1 MQRAGFQLTRYADD
15 WLCVCQTRE
24 EAERALA
31 SARAVLEG
39 QLGLRI
45 HPEKTRIVHVAL
57 LTELTTEFRQVV
69 DGVGGCPLACLRD
82 H

>member
-45 HPEKTRIVHVAL
+45 HP
-57 LTELTTEFRQVV
+57 
-69 DGVGGCPLACLRD
+69 
-82 H
+82 